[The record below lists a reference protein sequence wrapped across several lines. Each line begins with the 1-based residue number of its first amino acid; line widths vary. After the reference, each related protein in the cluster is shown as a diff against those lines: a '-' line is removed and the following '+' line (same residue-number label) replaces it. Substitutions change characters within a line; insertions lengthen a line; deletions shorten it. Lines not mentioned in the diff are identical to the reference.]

1 MTDSPCVTM
10 AAGQCAEQLSSR
22 YWAGHNLTEVCS
34 DLNTT
39 QQFSSIFSEAEGEAS
54 SHIQLLTQII
64 TTHPC
69 IHIRSLPEEPHLA

>member
-34 DLNTT
+34 HLNTT
-39 QQFSSIFSEAEGEAS
+39 QQFSSIFSEAEGEA
-54 SHIQLLTQII
+54 
-64 TTHPC
+64 
-69 IHIRSLPEEPHLA
+69 